1 MFARRLILFA
11 IGALL
16 LLLTFALGYASY
28 PRLNG
33 APVASSAGSGDARPD
48 LALFWEAWSLLD
60 RDFFGEA
67 PPSTQQLY
75 GAIDGLTAS
84 FNDPYTFFVEP
95 APRQL
100 ERDDLRGRFGGV
112 GANIEQTEAGYR
124 LLPLPE
130 QPAAQAGVEAGDWLV
145 AVDGEPISLEVALD
159 AVIALVRGEPGST
172 VILDVLRDESTD
184 ANASEI
190 RREVPFD
197 AEPLRFEITRA
208 EIDLPSVEW
217 RILDWEELRAV
228 DDERAGEIPTAEL
241 SAAALPTIGYIQH
254 SLFSERS
261 AAEMRLALD
270 ELLNAGADRFLLD
283 LRGNPGGLVD
293 TAVAVADLWLDGGV
307 VLYELQADGERE
319 IFEASAGTLPDEL
332 IGAPLVVLVDGA
344 TASASEIVAGALQDR
359 GRAVVLG
366 EQTFGKGSVQLIYEL
381 ADGSSLHVTNAQWLT
396 PNEQPIQGQGLTPD
410 EIIQPAEDA
419 LLHGVLRLLD
429 GTLLDDAN

>member
-33 APVASSAGSGDARPD
+33 APVASGAGSGDARPD

-60 RDFFGEA
+60 RDFFGES
-67 PPSTQQLY
+67 PPATEQLY
-75 GAIDGLTAS
+75 GAIDGLAAS
-84 FNDPYTFFVEP
+84 FGDPYTFFVEP
-95 APRQL
+95 TPRQL

-130 QPAAQAGVEAGDWLV
+130 QPAALAGVQAGDWLV
-145 AVDGEPISLEVALD
+145 AVDEEPISLEVALD
-159 AVIALVRGEPGST
+159 AVVALVRGEPGST
-172 VILDVLRDESTD
+172 VTLDVLRSESTTAD
-184 ANASEI
+184 ASEI
-190 RREVPFD
+190 PVE

-217 RILDWEELRAV
+217 RVLDWEELRASS
-228 DDERAGEIPTAEL
+228 DERSREIPAGD
-241 SAAALPTIGYIQH
+241 LPTIGYIQH

-270 ELLNAGADRFLLD
+270 ELLNAGAERFLLD

-307 VLYELQADGERE
+307 ILYEAQADGERE
-319 IFEASAGTLPDEL
+319 TFEATAGAQTD
-332 IGAPLVVLVDGA
+332 APLVVLVDGA

-359 GRAVVLG
+359 GRAVVVG

-396 PNEQPIQGQGLTPD
+396 PDEQPIQGQGLTPD
-410 EIIQPAEDA
+410 EIIIQAGGDA
-419 LLHGVLRLLD
+419 LLHGALR
-429 GTLLDDAN
+429 LLDDAN